1 MNQKAAR
8 IGGLLLSNQAYSAGL
23 RWAARSRCAGTALA
37 ITLRAGVTVA
47 VAAVFTLAAVRVAA
61 ALTAAVTGTLAT
73 AVAAPARRPLMIGS
87 ALMVGSGS

>member
-8 IGGLLLSNQAYSAGL
+8 IGGLLFEQSGL
-23 RWAARSRCAGTALA
+23 FSRFATAWAARSRCAGTALA

-73 AVAAPARRPLMIGS
+73 AVAAPAPGGR
-87 ALMVGSGS
+87 